1 MSQRSMRDA
10 STRSRQRPGTRP
22 ATDSRPPNVSL
33 IAIAAAWTL
42 VAWISG
48 GPLSTTTAVAD
59 DFPSELTA
67 RPHRI
72 LFEAYENDNWDL
84 FVMDGDGSGRQNI
97 TNTPDVHE
105 MYPQASPDGS
115 RVCFL
120 ADVQQNGD
128 TLRSVYYMNADG
140 SERTVV
146 AEKARQPC
154 WSPDGTRIAFVNQLY
169 DRFRVEDHLS
179 KGLFIYDLKSGLTS
193 QHPND
198 KIEHLYGLSWTGD
211 GDWIVS
217 TVHGGMGFGH
227 AILAID
233 VDGEQVHDLNI
244 GGCRPCRS
252 PDGRQITWSRDDHT
266 ICVGDIELSE
276 DDGQVSNVRVIEH
289 HETAHLYH
297 PDFSPDGKQIA
308 FSVGPGGRVLAD
320 GPGTHTQVAEMVGVR
335 GKWNLFAKQVNG
347 EGTAVQ
353 LTVDEN
359 LSSKEPEWI
368 CAE

>member
-1 MSQRSMRDA
+1 MKIRH
-10 STRSRQRPGTRP
+10 
-22 ATDSRPPNVSL
+22 ATV
-33 IAIAAAWTL
+33 AAASRGDLVFVLALEGATL
-42 VAWISG
+42 EAGPGLRRVFSWDGLRRGAIVKARSEGFANAQNPGLTFDGTPKVWEAANGVAKLRYEEGVRNYDNIDDATIWMQIRRLHYAYNNSG
-48 GPLSTTTAVAD
+48 IVVG
-59 DFPSELTA
+59 
-67 RPHRI
+67 
-72 LFEAYENDNWDL
+72 W
-84 FVMDGDGSGRQNI
+84 
-97 TNTPDVHE
+97 
-105 MYPQASPDGS
+105 
-115 RVCFL
+115 
-120 ADVQQNGD
+120 QQNGD

-140 SERTVV
+140 SERTMV

-198 KIEHLYGLSWTGD
+198 EIEHLYGLSWTGD

-335 GKWNLFAKQVNG
+335 GKWNLFSKQVNG